1 MQEKKKMHLKKYY
14 FHPITMIVLASF
26 GIMIL
31 SCIMSALGLGA
42 TYNTVNNAT
51 GELEPHLVTV
61 TNLLSFNSLK
71 ILLSNATRNFVAFSP
86 LSMLL
91 MSLIGISIAEATGFV
106 DALIKRK
113 IKKLNK
119 YQLTF
124 LILFIGTISSLISN
138 VGYAILIPLAAV
150 IYEINGRNP
159 ILGIATAFC
168 GVAFS
173 SAVSIFVGYTEVNL
187 IPYTT
192 AAAYLI
198 DTNTHISLT
207 SNLIFIIVSSI
218 IIPLIGTFLIEKIIV
233 NRLPKY
239 HFHDRSTGLTLKTS
253 ELLLKDIEE
262 AEQNKIVRERNEK
275 RGLKY
280 ARIALI
286 IELLIFIYMLI
297 PNLPGSG
304 LLLDTEEQLYVNQL
318 FGKNSYFH
326 LSFTFLASIVM
337 IIVSLFYGLGA
348 KSIKNDKD
356 LIEKTSLRFKDIGML
371 IVLMFAFSEFIAVWK
386 LSNLG
391 LFVTALLSNLL
402 SILKFQSIPLIVI
415 TLIVI
420 SLAGIFTTSISTKW
434 QIFAPIVVPAFMSA
448 NISPAFAQVVM
459 RAADSMTK
467 GVTPFLSFFVIYI
480 GYLNLFNENKSRP
493 FTINNSIRL
502 IHPYFLIISLVW
514 ILLIISF
521 YITGLPIGPGVSPT
535 I

>member
-1 MQEKKKMHLKKYY
+1 
-14 FHPITMIVLASF
+14 
-26 GIMIL
+26 
-31 SCIMSALGLGA
+31 
-42 TYNTVNNAT
+42 
-51 GELEPHLVTV
+51 
-61 TNLLSFNSLK
+61 
-71 ILLSNATRNFVAFSP
+71 
-86 LSMLL
+86 
-91 MSLIGISIAEATGFV
+91 
-106 DALIKRK
+106 
-113 IKKLNK
+113 
-119 YQLTF
+119 
-124 LILFIGTISSLISN
+124 
-138 VGYAILIPLAAV
+138 
-150 IYEINGRNP
+150 
-159 ILGIATAFC
+159 
-168 GVAFS
+168 
-173 SAVSIFVGYTEVNL
+173 
-187 IPYTT
+187 
-192 AAAYLI
+192 
-198 DTNTHISLT
+198 
-207 SNLIFIIVSSI
+207 
-218 IIPLIGTFLIEKIIV
+218 
-233 NRLPKY
+233 
-239 HFHDRSTGLTLKTS
+239 
-253 ELLLKDIEE
+253 
-262 AEQNKIVRERNEK
+262 
-275 RGLKY
+275 
-280 ARIALI
+280 
-286 IELLIFIYMLI
+286 
-297 PNLPGSG
+297 
-304 LLLDTEEQLYVNQL
+304 
-318 FGKNSYFH
+318 
-326 LSFTFLASIVM
+326 M